1 MLKLLFMVWPVF
13 KQILQV
19 PAGKHTFSAFGL

>member
-1 MLKLLFMVWPVF
+1 MLKPIFMVWPLF

-19 PAGKHTFSAFGL
+19 PAGKHTFSAFWL